1 LIKRERERERG
12 NVATICA
19 HVMSSQQDEE
29 VADPLEHKFL
39 ELKEQ
44 LVQVVKQLRKKPN
57 DSLLCRRK
65 EELTGI
71 AWVLH

>member
-1 LIKRERERERG
+1 
-12 NVATICA
+12 
-19 HVMSSQQDEE
+19 MSSQQDEE